1 LEKINFITNKNKS
14 KNQSLNN
21 IIDSITSMEEV
32 EVLKKMIAPIAPTLT
47 AVRQKIAKS
56 KLKLV
61 KF

>member
-1 LEKINFITNKNKS
+1 
-14 KNQSLNN
+14 
-21 IIDSITSMEEV
+21 MEEV